1 MNALLDLAARWRA
14 DADLLRN
21 HGAIEAATTTDL
33 HAEQVIEAV
42 ERAEDEELTLQEAT
56 TASGFA
62 RRTPRGKLASGEIPN
77 AGRKNAPRIRRGD
90 LPMRAKAKQA
100 DSFSA
105 AAEVKSI
112 LGGPA

>member
-42 ERAEDEELTLQEAT
+42 ERAEDEELTLAQGSVESHYAV
-56 TASGFA
+56 
-62 RRTPRGKLASGEIPN
+62 RTLRQKVASGEIPN
-77 AGRKNAPRIRRGD
+77 AGKKNAPRIRRGD
-90 LPMRAKAKQA
+90 LPKRVGSRSA
-100 DSFSA
+100 DAFDASA
-105 AAEVKSI
+105 AAQSI